1 MNEQQEENLQSVE
14 QESENVETQDLQEV
28 ENQDLQDDE
37 MLSPEDMSKLYDE
50 TFQNTKAGSVIK
62 GTILKVNKDYVV
74 IDVGFKSE
82 GVLPTEEF
90 TVGGECTIQAGDEV
104 DVFLEQVEDSEGQ
117 IVLSKEKADRIR
129 VWEKISKA
137 YDNNESVE
145 GVVVSR
151 IKGGLSVDIG
161 IRAFLPGSQVDIH
174 PVRNLEKFI
183 GKKLEMKIIKM
194 NQKRGNIVL
203 SRRVL
208 LEDERKLLKAD
219 TLQNLEEGKIL
230 KGIVKNLT
238 EYGAFIDL
246 GGIDGLLH
254 ITDMSWGRVH
264 HPSELFSLGD
274 DVEVVVL
281 KFDRENERVSLG
293 YKQKTPDPWAAADQ
307 KYPIGSRVKGKVVS
321 LTDYGA
327 FVELESGL
335 EGLVHVSEMSWT
347 QKVRNPSK
355 VVSVGDIVDA
365 VVLNL
370 DIKNKRISLG
380 MKQVETNP
388 WDIIVEKYP
397 VGTNITGQI
406 RNLTDFGAFVGLDEG
421 VDGLIHISDMSWTRR
436 VKHPSEILKKGED
449 VEAVVLQVDK
459 NKERLSLGLKQ
470 MSPDPWINIKEKY
483 PIDSVVTGKVVKIT
497 DFGVFVALDNGIE
510 GLIHISEVS
519 LEPNARTEELLT
531 INSEIKAL
539 VVKIDEE
546 ERKIGLSIKKYLE
559 GLAEDELKK
568 YMGDQ
573 EAMRATMGDLMKQES
588 QDEPSSETETD
599 ESSEE
604 SPELRENPLQDDKSL
619 GSTNGETGAAL

>member
-1 MNEQQEENLQSVE
+1 MEEMQGENIEGVDQGEEREPGALIE
-14 QESENVETQDLQEV
+14 DES
-28 ENQDLQDDE
+28 
-37 MLSPEDMSKLYDE
+37 LSADDMSKLYDE
-50 TFQNTKAGSVIK
+50 TFKNTKAGSVIK
-62 GTILKVNKDYVV
+62 GRVLKVTKDYVV
-74 IDVGFKSE
+74 VDVGFKSE
-82 GVLPTEEF
+82 GVLPFEEF
-90 TVGGECTIQAGDEV
+90 RAAGDVDINVGDEV
-104 DVFLEQVEDSEGQ
+104 DVFLEQVEDSDGQ
-117 IVLSKEKADRIR
+117 IVLSKEKADRIG
-129 VWEKISKA
+129 VWDKISKA
-137 YDNNESVE
+137 YEEEKSVQ

-208 LEDERKLLKAD
+208 LEEERKSLKVE
-219 TLQNLEEGKIL
+219 TLRNLEEGKVL

-274 DVEVVVL
+274 EVEVVVL

-293 YKQKTPDPWAAADQ
+293 YKQKTQDPWATAEA
-307 KYPIGSRVKGKVVS
+307 KYAVGNRVQGRVVS

-327 FVELESGL
+327 FFELEPGL
-335 EGLVHVSEMSWT
+335 EGLIHVSEMSWT

-355 VVSVGDIVDA
+355 MVSVGDIVEA
-365 VVLNL
+365 VVLNV
-370 DIKNKRISLG
+370 DAKNKRISLG
-380 MKQVETNP
+380 MKQLESNP

-397 VGTNITGQI
+397 VGAHIRGEV
-406 RNLTDFGAFVGLDEG
+406 RNLTDFGAFVGMEEG
-421 VDGLIHISDMSWTRR
+421 IDGLIHISDMSWTRR
-436 VKHPSEILKKGED
+436 VKHPSEILKKGEE

-470 MSPDPWINIKEKY
+470 LNPDPWINISDKY
-483 PIDSVVTGKVVKIT
+483 PMDSVVTGKVVKIT
-497 DFGVFVALDNGIE
+497 DFGVFVALDDGIE
-510 GLIHISEVS
+510 GLIHISEAA
-519 LEPNARTEELLT
+519 LNPGARIEDLLS
-531 INSEIKAL
+531 INSEIKAV
-539 VVKIDEE
+539 VVKIDAE
-546 ERKIGLSIKKYLE
+546 ERKIGLSIKKFLE
-559 GLAEDELKK
+559 GLEEEELKK

-573 EAMRATMGDLMKQES
+573 ESMRATVGDIMPEARDETGDGES
-588 QDEPSSETETD
+588 EDASARP
-599 ESSEE
+599 EE
-604 SPELRENPLQDDKSL
+604 NSL
-619 GSTNGETGAAL
+619 GSGAAL